1 MKKVTML
8 FVMSLLMLCFLGA
21 CGSQTSQP
29 AENTVSQITQT
40 GQQNE
45 ASAENATVMP
55 ELEGNNR
62 KTLVVY
68 FSASG
73 NTRAVAEY
81 IAEAANADTLE
92 LVPVAAYTD
101 ADLDWTVENSR
112 VNREYEDESLRN
124 IELVEETVQD
134 WKAYDTVFVGYPIW
148 WGIAAWPVNG
158 FVEANDFTG
167 KTVIPFC
174 TSTSSELGESA
185 HLLAELAGTG
195 DWLDGQR
202 FSSGASQED
211 VQSWVEG
218 LGL

>member
-29 AENTVSQITQT
+29 AESTVSQITQT

-45 ASAENATVMP
+45 ASAENAIVMP
-55 ELEGNNR
+55 ELEGDNR

-124 IELVEETVQD
+124 IELVEETVQGLGGLR
-134 WKAYDTVFVGYPIW
+134 YGICGLSYLVGDC
-148 WGIAAWPVNG
+148 G
-158 FVEANDFTG
+158 
-167 KTVIPFC
+167 
-174 TSTSSELGESA
+174 
-185 HLLAELAGTG
+185 LAGERFCG
-195 DWLDGQR
+195 GQR
-202 FSSGASQED
+202 FYRQNGDSVLHLHQ
-211 VQSWVEG
+211 
-218 LGL
+218 L